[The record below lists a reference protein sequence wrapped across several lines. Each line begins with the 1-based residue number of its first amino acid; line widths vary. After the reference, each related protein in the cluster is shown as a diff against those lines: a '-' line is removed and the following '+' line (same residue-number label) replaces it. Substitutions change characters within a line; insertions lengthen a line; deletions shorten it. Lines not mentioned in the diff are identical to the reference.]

1 MFADLDL
8 LMQARGIGAVIVSMH
23 EAPDPSFRWLSR
35 GAKLTRGYAV
45 HLAGKGTLL
54 VHYPMERDE
63 AAASGLTTRSI
74 HDFSYGEIFRSISS
88 VPAAYAKFFSGILR
102 ELGAAGPVAFY
113 GHLPIQLYFPLLEHL
128 QREGWEVDRSG
139 EDLLQAARK
148 RKEPWELDAIRSV
161 GERTERVVDRVRETL
176 RAAEVRDGLLMIDGR
191 PLLIG
196 DLKSLV
202 TMEIHRLGMVE
213 DHETILSQGRDAAIP
228 HSRGDAEAVVRA
240 SVPLVIDIFPSDR
253 ASGYFFDLTR
263 TFCVGEIP
271 ERLATIHDHVREAFD
286 LAVSQTRAGT
296 AAASCQALVCDF
308 FEARGY
314 ATIRSDPTTT
324 SGYVHSLGHGVG
336 LQLHERPSF
345 SLQETNH
352 DTIEPG
358 DVLTIEPGL
367 YFPEEEIGVRLED
380 TFHVTERGTLES
392 LCRTPHTLT
401 P

>member
-1 MFADLDL
+1 MLADLDL
-8 LMQARGIGAVIVSMH
+8 LMQARGIGAVVVSMH

-45 HLAGKGTLL
+45 HIAGKGTLL

-63 AAASGLTTRSI
+63 AAASGLITRSI

-88 VPAAYAKFFSGILR
+88 LPAAYAKFFSGILR
-102 ELGAAGPVAFY
+102 ELDATGPVAFY

-128 QREGWEVDRSG
+128 QREGWQVDRSG
-139 EDLLQAARK
+139 EDLLQEARK
-148 RKEPWELDAIRSV
+148 RKEPWELDAIRHV

-176 RAAEVRDGLLMIDGR
+176 RTAEIDDGVLLIDGR

-196 DLKSLV
+196 DLKTLV

-228 HSRGDAEAVVRA
+228 HSRGDAESVVRA

-263 TFCVGEIP
+263 TFCVGAIP
-271 ERLATIHDHVREAFD
+271 ARLMSIYDHVREAFEI
-286 LAVSQTRAGT
+286 AASRMRAGT
-296 AAASCQALVCDF
+296 AAAGYQALVCDF

-314 ATIRSDPTTT
+314 TTTRTDPTTT

-345 SLQETNH
+345 SLQETNR
-352 DTIEPG
+352 DMIEIG

-367 YFPEEEIGVRLED
+367 YFPGEGIGVRLEE
-380 TFHVTERGTLES
+380 TFFVSDSGRVESICRSDRGLA
-392 LCRTPHTLT
+392 P
-401 P
+401 